1 MDRLTSHDIPPLFA
15 RLSQVFA
22 EQKEALITLDG
33 QVGDSDLGLTMAKGF
48 AAADKAVA
56 ELGDAPIEVQLKT
69 AGAAIARAAPSTMG
83 TLMATG
89 FLRGSA
95 AAKDCDTLGTEQ
107 MALFWLSFRD
117 GVAQRG
123 RAQVGDKTVL
133 DVLHPIA
140 ASVEAD
146 AKAGTDLST
155 ALDRAHAAA
164 VDALERTKDLVA
176 QHGKAAA
183 FQEKTRG
190 IQDAGSTV
198 AVILI
203 KTMADFV
210 RHTTARPAG
219 S

>member
-1 MDRLTSHDIPPLFA
+1 MEKLTAHDIPVLFA
-15 RLSQVFA
+15 RLSEVFA

-48 AAADKAVA
+48 DAADKAVA
-56 ELGDAPIEVQLKT
+56 GLDDATIEAQLKT

-95 AAKDCDTLGTEQ
+95 AANGCSELGTAE
-107 MALFWLSFRD
+107 MAQFWSSFCD

-123 RAQVGDKTVL
+123 RAKVGDKTVL

-140 ASVEAD
+140 RTMEDQAR
-146 AKAGTDLST
+146 AKAALPD
-155 ALDRAHAAA
+155 ALDSAHAKA
-164 VDALERTKDLVA
+164 VIALEATKDLVA

-190 IQDAGSTV
+190 IQDAGSTA

-203 KTMADFV
+203 ETMANFV
-210 RHTTARPAG
+210 RNNAASPAG

>member
-1 MDRLTSHDIPPLFA
+1 MDRLTSHDIPQLFA
-15 RLSQVFA
+15 CLSKVFA
-22 EQKEALITLDG
+22 DQKEALITLDG

-48 AAADKAVA
+48 AAADKAVS
-56 ELGDAPIEVQLKT
+56 ELGDAPIEAQLKA

-95 AAKDCDTLGTEQ
+95 SAKDCDDLRTEQ
-107 MALFWLSFRD
+107 MALFWRAFRD

-133 DVLHPIA
+133 DVLDPIA
-140 ASVEAD
+140 MSVEAD
-146 AKAGTDLST
+146 AKAGTGLST
-155 ALDRAHAAA
+155 ALDNAHAVA
-164 VDALERTKDLVA
+164 VDALERTRDLVA

-203 KTMADFV
+203 QTMADFV
-210 RHTTARPAG
+210 SHGAARPVG
-219 S
+219 T

>member
-1 MDRLTSHDIPPLFA
+1 MNNLTASNLPMLFE
-15 RLSQVFA
+15 RFSVVFA
-22 EQKEALITLDG
+22 EQKDALIALDSK
-33 QVGDSDLGLTMAKGF
+33 VGDSDLGLTMAKGF
-48 AAADKAVA
+48 SAATAAVSALENAD
-56 ELGDAPIEVQLKT
+56 IEMQLKT
-69 AGAAIARAAPSTMG
+69 AGVAIARAAPSTMG

-89 FLRGSA
+89 FMRGA
-95 AAKDCDTLGTEQ
+95 AAGKECDVLGTEQ
-107 MALFWLSFRD
+107 LALFWVAFRD

-123 RAQVGDKTVL
+123 RVQVGDKTVV

-140 ASVEAD
+140 ETMIVQAETGVTLSEALSNAYASAIE
-146 AKAGTDLST
+146 
-155 ALDRAHAAA
+155 
-164 VDALERTKDLVA
+164 ALEATKDLVA

-210 RHTTARPAG
+210 NEA
-219 S
+219 

>member
-1 MDRLTSHDIPPLFA
+1 MMEKITSQDIPRLFS
-15 RLSQVFA
+15 RLSEVFA
-22 EQKEALITLDG
+22 DQKEALITLDG

-48 AAADKAVA
+48 AAADKAMA
-56 ELGDAPIEVQLKT
+56 ELGDAPIDAQFKA
-69 AGAAIARAAPSTMG
+69 AGATIARAAPSTMG

-95 AAKDCDTLGTEQ
+95 AAKDCDALGTAQ
-107 MALFWLSFRD
+107 MAQFWVAFRD

-140 ASVEAD
+140 ETMNAQAD
-146 AKAGTDLST
+146 TGADLAT
-155 ALDRAHAAA
+155 ALDAAHARA
-164 VDALERTKDLVA
+164 VTALEETKDLVA

-203 KTMADFV
+203 QTFAEFV
-210 RHTTARPAG
+210 QG
-219 S
+219 KS

>member
-1 MDRLTSHDIPPLFA
+1 MEKLTAHDIPVLFA
-15 RLSQVFA
+15 RLSEVFA

-56 ELGDAPIEVQLKT
+56 GLDDATIEAQLKT

-95 AAKDCDTLGTEQ
+95 AANGCSELGTAE
-107 MALFWLSFRD
+107 MAQFWSSFCD

-140 ASVEAD
+140 RTMEDQAR
-146 AKAGTDLST
+146 AKAALPD
-155 ALDRAHAAA
+155 ALDSAHAEA
-164 VDALERTKDLVA
+164 VIALEATKDLVA

-190 IQDAGSTV
+190 IQDAGSTA

-203 KTMADFV
+203 EAMANFV
-210 RHTTARPAG
+210 RNNAASPAG

>member
-1 MDRLTSHDIPPLFA
+1 MFA
-15 RLSQVFA
+15 QFAAVFA
-22 EQKEALITLDG
+22 DQKEALIALDG
-33 QVGDSDLGLTMAKGF
+33 KVGDSDLGLTMAKGF
-48 AAADKAVA
+48 AAASAAVA
-56 ELGDAPIEVQLKT
+56 DLDGGSIEKQLKT

-89 FLRGSA
+89 FMRGSVA
-95 AAKDCDTLGTEQ
+95 ANDQEALGTLE
-107 MALFWLSFRD
+107 LVHFWTAFFD

-140 ASVEAD
+140 DTMSAQAE
-146 AKAGTDLST
+146 AGTSLPAALT
-155 ALDRAHAAA
+155 AAHKRA
-164 VDALERTKDLVA
+164 VIALEEGKDLVA
-176 QHGKAAA
+176 QRGKAAA

-203 KTMADFV
+203 DTMAQFV
-210 RHTTARPAG
+210 NGAVERTV
-219 S
+219 

>member
-1 MDRLTSHDIPPLFA
+1 MDTLTAKDIPGMFA
-15 RLSQVFA
+15 RFATVFA
-22 EQKEALITLDG
+22 EQKEALIALDG
-33 QVGDSDLGLTMAKGF
+33 KVGDSDLGLTMAKGF
-48 AAADKAVA
+48 AAASAAVA
-56 ELGDAPIEVQLKT
+56 DLDEDSIEKQLKT

-89 FLRGSA
+89 FMCGSV
-95 AAKDCDTLGTEQ
+95 AAKDQDALGTLEL
-107 MALFWLSFRD
+107 AHFWTAFFD

-140 ASVEAD
+140 DTMTAQAE
-146 AKAGTDLST
+146 AGTPLPAALTAAHTRAVT
-155 ALDRAHAAA
+155 AL
-164 VDALERTKDLVA
+164 EEGKDLVA
-176 QHGKAAA
+176 QRGKAAA

-203 KTMADFV
+203 DTMAQFV
-210 RHTTARPAG
+210 NGDAARAV
-219 S
+219 

>member
-1 MDRLTSHDIPPLFA
+1 MESFGTDDVAALFA
-15 RLSQVFA
+15 RFAEVFA
-22 EQKEALITLDG
+22 EQKEALIALDG
-33 QVGDSDLGLTMAKGF
+33 KIGDSDLGLTMSKGF
-48 AAADKAVA
+48 KAAAEAVA
-56 ELGDAPIEVQLKT
+56 GMEMPTPEAQTKT
-69 AGAAIARAAPSTMG
+69 AGAAIARTAPSTMG

-95 AAKDCDTLGTEQ
+95 AVAGKKALGTEDI
-107 MALFWLSFRD
+107 AAFWTAFRD

-140 ASVEAD
+140 ETMQARAQEGSTLE
-146 AKAGTDLST
+146 T
-155 ALDRAHAAA
+155 ALTAASDA
-164 VDALERTKDLVA
+164 ADQALEATKDLVA

-190 IQDAGSTV
+190 IQDAGGTV

-203 KTMADFV
+203 RTMAEV
-210 RHTTARPAG
+210 AAG
-219 S
+219 K